1 MNAATDTLSSL
12 LGSWRLESWV
22 ISYSDGR
29 PNQYP
34 FGESPEGSLL
44 YTPEGRMLAAVA
56 RGDRQALSVS
66 VPHRASAAEK
76 AAAFDSFFSYG
87 GRFHIDGDS
96 VVHLVDIA
104 LNPNFVGT
112 EQRRHMHFEGDRLIL
127 SAREKLS
134 ENEETQLVRTHRLC
148 WRAVTREEP
157 L

>member
-1 MNAATDTLSSL
+1 MSKNTDTLGAL

-29 PNQYP
+29 PEHHP

-44 YTPEGRMLAAVA
+44 YTPQGRMLASIA
-56 RGDRQALSVS
+56 RGDRQSLSVA
-66 VPHRASAAEK
+66 VPQRADVAEK

-96 VVHLVDIA
+96 VVHQVDIA

-112 EQRRHMHFEGDRLIL
+112 EQRRKMHFEGDRLTL
-127 SAREKLS
+127 SA
-134 ENEETQLVRTHRLC
+134 EEDLGRGRGTRTHRLR
-148 WRAVTREEP
+148 WRAVSGEEST
-157 L
+157 